1 VALLPYKSLVRALW
15 GLFSSKASAP
25 ALLALGV
32 TTSCKP
38 SPPTTET
45 GVASAVAS
53 AAASAPSAGAALV
66 TWPVEE
72 GMRPTRAVPEAAYV
86 AGANETEALIE
97 FSRLPRG
104 HAFFGVVDLA
114 SGCIRDTKPGLDR
127 IGPPPIATKGDRPP
141 EAWVETLQSPEGQTE
156 LQRALGLMRQFGVG
170 SLQRAATLATD
181 KAGRTV
187 LFGGDHMVF
196 RSVDSGATFTLI
208 DKSAEMLSFDPAV
221 SPDGRFSAFV
231 RCRPFCERRELAVI
245 DRSGPPK
252 PRSPLGSGSIIALD
266 HEGLYA
272 YVQRTAGPSQGPAQK
287 LCIDRVPLE
296 GGPAETL
303 RCFSASKVETRWGLD
318 PKAPPGAAVSYQ
330 LPMIAHV
337 SPGARYALLSLP
349 APVSGDSSRFEVVSL
364 RDGQSV
370 DGVEAY
376 DQDAVIDDR
385 GYIAFD
391 PYLLQRLRAQMQTSS
406 PQPEPKPDA
415 PVRVLAGGKER
426 DVATGRAAGWAP
438 GGRLLV
444 FDGLAAAARSRCGT
458 IKIVPIAGPLLICPG
473 ADDISACC

>member
-1 VALLPYKSLVRALW
+1 MALLPYKGLVRALW
-15 GLFSSKASAP
+15 GPFSSKTSAA

-32 TTSCKP
+32 AAGCKP
-38 SPPTTET
+38 SPQTTET

-53 AAASAPSAGAALV
+53 AAASAPLAGAALV
-66 TWPVEE
+66 TWPLEE
-72 GMRPTRAVPEAAYV
+72 GMSPARAVPEAASV
-86 AGANETEALIE
+86 AGATETEALIE
-97 FSRLPRG
+97 FGRLPRG
-104 HAFFGVVDLA
+104 RAFFGVVDLV
-114 SGCIRDTKPGLDR
+114 SGCIRDTKPGLEH
-127 IGPPPIATKGDRPP
+127 IGPPPIAIKEGRPP
-141 EAWVETLQSPEGQTE
+141 ESWVEALQSPEGQTE

-187 LFGGDHMVF
+187 LFRGDHMVF

-208 DKSAEMLSFDPAV
+208 DKSAGMLSFDPAV

-231 RCRPFCERRELAVI
+231 RCRPFCERRELAVV

-252 PRSPLGSGSIIALD
+252 PRSPLGGGRIIAID
-266 HEGLYA
+266 HEGHHAYA
-272 YVQRTAGPSQGPAQK
+272 ERSAGPSQGPAQK

-303 RCFSASKVETRWGLD
+303 RCFSASKVESKWGLD
-318 PKAPPGAAVSYQ
+318 PKAPPGAGVSYQ
-330 LPMIAHV
+330 LPVIAHV
-337 SPGARYALLSLP
+337 SPSARYALISLP

-364 RDGQSV
+364 HDGQSV

-385 GYIAFD
+385 GYVAFD
-391 PYLLQRLRAQMQTSS
+391 PSLLQRLREQMQAS
-406 PQPEPKPDA
+406 PPLPEPKLDA

-426 DVATGRAAGWAP
+426 DVATGLAAGWAP

-458 IKIVPIAGPLLICPG
+458 IKIVPIAGP
-473 ADDISACC
+473 